1 MKEYCIV
8 NEDSTISAIGT
19 KAEGISALGELKL
32 VGEHRTIHFKIEG
45 YKEIILN
52 GYTEQYTDE
61 EALSDA
67 INNVV
72 WRHLPDYGFRIFQ
85 SC

>member
-8 NEDSTISAIGT
+8 NEDSAISAIGT
-19 KAEGISALGELKL
+19 KAEVISALGELKL
-32 VGEHRTIHFKIEG
+32 VGESRTIHFKIKG
-45 YKEIILN
+45 YQELILN
-52 GYTEQYTDE
+52 GYTESFSDK

-72 WRHLPDYGFRIFQ
+72 WGWLPKYGFRIFQ

>member
-19 KAEGISALGELKL
+19 KAEVISALGELKL
-32 VGEHRTIHFKIEG
+32 VGEYRTIHFKIEG
-45 YKEIILN
+45 YQELILN
-52 GYTEQYTDE
+52 GYTESFSDE
-61 EALSDA
+61 EALSEA
-67 INNVV
+67 INNDV
-72 WRHLPDYGFRIFQ
+72 WGWLPNYGFRIFQ